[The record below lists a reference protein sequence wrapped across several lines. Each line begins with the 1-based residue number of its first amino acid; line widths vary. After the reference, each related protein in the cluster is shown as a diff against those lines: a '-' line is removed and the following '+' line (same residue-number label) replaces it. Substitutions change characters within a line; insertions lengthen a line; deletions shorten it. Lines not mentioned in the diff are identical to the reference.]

1 VQVDH
6 RREEMPSAEP
16 VAPEHRAAFAQLR
29 EGLVAKLDAAQNE
42 ALHISTA
49 TF

>member
-1 VQVDH
+1 
-6 RREEMPSAEP
+6 
-16 VAPEHRAAFAQLR
+16 VAPEHRAAFAQVR
-29 EGLVAKLDAAQNE
+29 QGLVAKLDAAQND

>member
-1 VQVDH
+1 
-6 RREEMPSAEP
+6 MPSAEP
-16 VAPEHRAAFAQLR
+16 VPAAQRSAFDQVRTGLLAQ
-29 EGLVAKLDAAQNE
+29 LDAAQNE